1 MTKFWQ
7 DYLRKLW
14 RGFTTMRMV
23 LTGLGMGRVEFDIAH
38 PDLQGLV
45 ELVCFHVLRLCS
57 SHVSLLTLEKRDP
70 R

>member
-45 ELVCFHVLRLCS
+45 ELVCISRIEIMPFPCELAD
-57 SHVSLLTLEKRDP
+57 T
-70 R
+70 